1 MLLNLLKSDRD
12 CVKLMFVV
20 LNALLITTMMDAN
33 LAQLLDMTQQS
44 KLGCWKNGLLHTLI
58 KRGKVSF

>member
-33 LAQLLDMTQQS
+33 LAQLLDMMQQN
-44 KLGCWKNGLLHTLI
+44 KLGCWKNGLPHTPSGLD
-58 KRGKVSF
+58 RMSS